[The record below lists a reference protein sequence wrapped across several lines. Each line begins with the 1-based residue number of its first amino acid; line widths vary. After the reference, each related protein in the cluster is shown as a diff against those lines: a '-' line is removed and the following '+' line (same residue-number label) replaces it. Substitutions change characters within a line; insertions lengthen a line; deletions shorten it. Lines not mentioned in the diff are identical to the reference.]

1 MVRFSVLG
9 SGSCGNSYIFSCN
22 GQSLLVDAGFSFKQ
36 LSLRVENAG
45 LDISTVKGLLL
56 THLHPDHS
64 CGAGVFARKTG
75 LPVYVSSNC
84 LKYAHVEYESMNL
97 PFETQKVF
105 EPGSPFF
112 LGCFEVNSFYTSH
125 DSAGSVG
132 YSIKCD
138 GKTFVVITDTG
149 LYTSQMLEEARCA
162 NVLFL
167 ESNYDATM
175 LRTGPYPLYLKR
187 RIAGERGHLSNEQ
200 AKEFLL
206 ECSCDRTHIPVYLVH
221 LSKNNNDPKL
231 VASLMSNFETC
242 VCERGSQYYGD
253 VS

>member
-45 LDISTVKGLLL
+45 LDFSSVKGLLL
-56 THLHPDHS
+56 THLHPDHN

-84 LKYAHVEYESMNL
+84 LKYAQIEYEAMKL
-97 PFETQKVF
+97 PIETQKVF
-105 EPGSPFF
+105 EPGSPFT
-112 LGCFEVNSFYTSH
+112 LGCFEINSFYTSH

-132 YSIKCD
+132 YSIKCED
-138 GKTFVVITDTG
+138 KTFVVITDTG
-149 LYTSQMLEEARCA
+149 LYTSQMLDEARCA

-167 ESNYDATM
+167 ESNYDVE
-175 LRTGPYPLYLKR
+175 LLHSGPYPLYLQR

-200 AKEFLL
+200 AKKFLL
-206 ECSCDRTHIPVYLVH
+206 ECFCDHTHIPVYLVH
-221 LSKNNNDPKL
+221 LSKNNNRPEI
-231 VASLMSNFETC
+231 VASMMNEFESH
-242 VCERGSQYYGD
+242 VCERGVQYCGE